1 MQLHDYGA
9 KWAIE
14 QIKLAPKRE
23 TVLTVG
29 YLLGEG
35 EVCYSAAAHFIDRC
49 WESEISNRLA
59 CEMYTERF
67 QIAYDTK

>member
-49 WESEISNRLA
+49 
-59 CEMYTERF
+59 
-67 QIAYDTK
+67 